1 MNKAPPINKA
11 IATGETPPGPQN
23 TWFGLPLVGEM
34 KKDILGLLQR
44 LHKQYGDIVLLQ
56 IANQAIYTLFSPE
69 LIREAIVTHADD
81 FVRHERVMDVF
92 SLIYGDNVMTTEA
105 DTWKRQRRILTPGFA
120 PKKIAGYTRL
130 MAGATADSFSSALPQ
145 VEGTS
150 LTVDVDRFMT
160 KLTMDVILRVLFSYK
175 ASEQQSNRIAD
186 AVRSLEHQSA
196 RELMWPTTPPDWLPY
211 PGRKQ
216 KKRDKAILDEL
227 IQIQIQ
233 IRRRAADEHADK
245 ADYLAMLLSAQ
256 DQEQDQ
262 QQQSGSSASML
273 NDQEIHDNC
282 AVIFAAGHDTTA
294 AALTWW
300 LGQMTQHPDYADK
313 AREEIQQTIGD
324 REPTPEELMG
334 FTWLNATIKETMRIC
349 PSVVSLFNRRAIRD
363 TKLGQWHIPK
373 GATVS
378 VPIWNVHHDE
388 RYYPEPDKFQPER
401 FLPGAPKIPRGAYL
415 PFGVGPHICIGQ
427 HLALLEMAQICAA
440 LLRQFDF
447 EFIDGQSLP
456 KAKVEMLLK
465 PEVPLMIK
473 FCKR

>member
-1 MNKAPPINKA
+1 MKEVPSNKETIC
-11 IATGETPPGPQN
+11 TGKKPPGPKN

-34 KKDILGLLQR
+34 KSDILGLLQR
-44 LHKQYGDIVLLQ
+44 LHTQHGDIVHLQ

-69 LIREAIVTHADD
+69 LIRDAIVTHADD

-120 PKKIAGYTRL
+120 PKKITGYTRL
-130 MAGATADSFSSALPQ
+130 MAQATADSFSAALPQ
-145 VEGTS
+145 AEGES
-150 LTVDVDRFMT
+150 LVVDVDRFMT

-175 ASEQQSNRIAD
+175 ASEQESNQIAD

-196 RELMWPTTPPDWLPY
+196 RELMWPMTPPDWLPF
-211 PGRKQ
+211 PGSR
-216 KKRDKAILDEL
+216 KKRQDKALLDGL
-227 IQIQIQ
+227 IQRQIQ
-233 IRRRAADEHADK
+233 ARRAAGDQHADS
-245 ADYLAMLLSAQ
+245 ADYLAMLLTAQ
-256 DQEQDQ
+256 DQEQ
-262 QQQSGSSASML
+262 QSDASPSML
-273 NDQEIHDNC
+273 NNQEIHDNC

-300 LGQMTQHPDYADK
+300 LGLMTQHPDYADK
-313 AREEIQQTIGD
+313 VREEIQQTIGD
-324 REPTPEELMG
+324 REPTAEELTG

-363 TKLGQWHIPK
+363 SQVGEWHIPK

-378 VPIWNVHHDE
+378 VPIWNIHHDP

-401 FLPGAPKIPRGAYL
+401 FLADAPKIPRGAYL

-427 HLALLEMAQICAA
+427 HLAMLEMAQICAA
-440 LLRQFDF
+440 LLRQFNF
-447 EFIDGQSLP
+447 EFIDGQTLP